1 MWIMEH
7 MLRCYYDACK
17 KMLLWKDEKCKL
29 SKLNQFQPLISL
41 KFKQKEESRITM
53 TSFLKSRTQLVVK
66 DHIEFCP
73 IIEAWRNRFVL

>member
-29 SKLNQFQPLISL
+29 SKLNQFQPLISF
-41 KFKQKEESRITM
+41 KFK
-53 TSFLKSRTQLVVK
+53 
-66 DHIEFCP
+66 
-73 IIEAWRNRFVL
+73 

>member
-29 SKLNQFQPLISL
+29 SKCYYEKMKSVNFQ
-41 KFKQKEESRITM
+41 
-53 TSFLKSRTQLVVK
+53 
-66 DHIEFCP
+66 
-73 IIEAWRNRFVL
+73 N